1 MEKREIRKRLFDQ
14 IKNGQH
20 VIGVAAGSGLTGK
33 YAQKGGAD
41 FLLSLT
47 SGRFR
52 QMGVSSSA
60 GYLPIANSNENV
72 MDFAVKELL
81 PLSHKIPVIFGLMA
95 NDPTI
100 DLKNYIS
107 VLKQKGFSGINNF
120 PTVGLIDGKFREA
133 LEEQDISYAKEV
145 EAISIANSLGLFT
158 VAFVFNEEQA
168 VQMVEAGADVI
179 CVHFGFTKGGM
190 LGPKHVRSL
199 QSAKALAVDIFEK
212 SEKINPEIIK
222 MIYGGPVT
230 KPADVQFM
238 YNGTD
243 IHGYIGGS
251 VFERIPS
258 EQTILQVTKSFKQ
271 TDEVQ
276 YEQFAQFMKDGF
288 TTKQDYIDFIKKYIR
303 LHYAEN
309 ITLQELAEYLGLSR
323 SYVSIL
329 FKTEVG
335 ISFRDY
341 LIDYRMNLAIDIL
354 KNKNLPL
361 TTVAE
366 MVGYPDYAQFSK
378 LFKKKMG
385 ISPKEYVKRNKTT
398 KM

>member
-1 MEKREIRKRLFDQ
+1 MNKKEIRNRLHNQ
-14 IKNGQH
+14 MKEGKH
-20 VIGVAAGSGLTGK
+20 LIGVAAGSGLTGK

-41 FLLSLT
+41 FLLALT

-72 MDFAVKELL
+72 MNFAVKELL
-81 PLSHKIPVIFGLMA
+81 PLSNQIPVIFGLMA

-100 DLKNYIS
+100 HLRNYIS
-107 VLKQKGFSGINNF
+107 TIQKKGFSGINNF

-133 LEEQDISYAKEV
+133 LEEQHISYAKEV

-158 VAFVFNEEQA
+158 VAFVFNKDQA
-168 VQMVEAGADVI
+168 IQMVKAGADVI
-179 CVHFGFTKGGM
+179 CVHFGFTKGGI

-199 QSAKALAVDIFEK
+199 QSAKTLALEIFEAC
-212 SEKINPEIIK
+212 EKINSNIIK

-258 EQTILQVTKSFKQ
+258 EQMILQVTKSFKE

-276 YEQFAQFMKDGF
+276 YEQLSHFIMDGF
-288 TTKQDYIDFIKKYIR
+288 TSKKDYIDFIKNYIR
-303 LHYAEN
+303 LHYADN
-309 ITLQELAEYLGLSR
+309 ISLNDLAEYLGLSR
-323 SYVSIL
+323 SYLSTL
-329 FKTEVG
+329 FKEEVG
-335 ISFRDY
+335 TSFRDY
-341 LIDYRMNLAIDIL
+341 LIEYRINLAIDIL
-354 KNKNLPL
+354 KTKILPL

-378 LFKKKMG
+378 LFKKKLGM
-385 ISPKEYVKRNKTT
+385 SPKEFAKRNKNT
-398 KM
+398 KT